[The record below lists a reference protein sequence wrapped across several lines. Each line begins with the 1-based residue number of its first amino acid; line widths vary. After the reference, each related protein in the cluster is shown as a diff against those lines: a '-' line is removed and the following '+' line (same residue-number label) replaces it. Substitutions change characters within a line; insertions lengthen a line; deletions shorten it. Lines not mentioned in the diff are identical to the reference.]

1 MIRQEGESH
10 EPVQIQKGCE
20 AGNRD
25 RGLWYALTD
34 GGYLKPE
41 EVIAD
46 KKQLEELEAAIAL
59 VHAFIQQCYDDGVI
73 EEA

>member
-1 MIRQEGESH
+1 MKKLTFIPDAKQEIGTED
-10 EPVQIQKGCE
+10 P
-20 AGNRD
+20 
-25 RGLWYALTD
+25 WYALTN

-46 KKQLEELEAAIAL
+46 KKQLAEVQAAIAL
-59 VHAFIQQCYDDGVI
+59 VEAFIQQCYDDEVI